1 MAVEN
6 EKGTLKK
13 YIIIIIIIATP
24 AAFVTV
30 LETYFIPLSGVALV
44 PETSL

>member
-6 EKGTLKK
+6 ENGTLKN
-13 YIIIIIIIATP
+13 YIIIILIIATP

-30 LETYFIPLSGVALV
+30 LERFFIPLSGVTLV
-44 PETSL
+44 LETSL

>member
-6 EKGTLKK
+6 ENGTLKK

-24 AAFVTV
+24 AV
-30 LETYFIPLSGVALV
+30 LEMYFIPLSGVALV